1 MFSEPSALVF
11 LSTLA
16 TEVVIAIALGAYL
29 ISDVRRKQN
38 F

>member
-11 LSTLA
+11 FSTIVS
-16 TEVVIAIALGAYL
+16 EVVIAIALGAYL
-29 ISDVRRKQN
+29 VSDVRRKQN